1 LLIFDLDETLIHSIR
16 DQDEAEFDI
25 LAENYDDREPD
36 LWVEMESPSSE
47 YGPFQQGVFL
57 RPYLHECLRAAN
69 MDYEVAIFTAG
80 FDWYANPI
88 IDKIDPSG
96 TLIQHRFFRQIPR
109 TSLLKAKSPYIRIS
123 AYSRESI

>member
-1 LLIFDLDETLIHSIR
+1 M
-16 DQDEAEFDI
+16 
-25 LAENYDDREPD
+25 LATYYEDREPD
-36 LWVEMESPSSE
+36 LWVEMESPASE
-47 YGPFQQGVFL
+47 YGPFFQGVYL

-96 TLIQHRFFRQIPR
+96 TLI
-109 TSLLKAKSPYIRIS
+109 
-123 AYSRESI
+123 